1 MKKYYIDGKEVSALD
16 KVKHKLKQLNEASEL
31 LEEFSDRCAWADDF
45 AHYESIREAL
55 DSVYTAVEHSKDEID
70 EMIQEIENQI
80 EEMEAKKK
88 STEVELDQE
97 FAHNIE
103 YYLD

>member
-1 MKKYYIDGKEVSALD
+1 MKKYYIAGKEVSALD
-16 KVKHKLKQLNEASEL
+16 KVKHKLQQLNEASEL

-70 EMIQEIENQI
+70 EMIQEIESQI
-80 EEMEAKKK
+80 EDHNVR
-88 STEVELDQE
+88 TESSRVEVLKE
-97 FAHNIE
+97 FENNIE
-103 YYLD
+103 CCLN